1 MSRRSKTKLKP
12 PPAPKN
18 RSWIVIVLLVVG
30 LGAYGSP
37 QAGCNSNA
45 PADAGGP
52 IACRAPLAALSQGP
66 GGCKALPA
74 PGAGLLLQQP
84 TAGSAR
90 LPDCRPNARGP
101 LATAL
106 LLLLRPA
113 RAREPAR
120 MLCVGSRRRLTHL
133 HQGGSP
139 CRPDDPAGQISR
151 GDSRIHFTGRVARG
165 CDSDSNPLVENFSGC
180 DAPRIRSSSICW
192 KHDRRRETFFATEG
206 RRRNQ

>member
-1 MSRRSKTKLKP
+1 M
-12 PPAPKN
+12 
-18 RSWIVIVLLVVG
+18 WLLVVG
-30 LGAYGSP
+30 LGAYGLSKWQDTSRAPLKPAATATP
-37 QAGCNSNA
+37 QPT
-45 PADAGGP
+45 PARP

-74 PGAGLLLQQP
+74 PGAGLLLPQP

-139 CRPDDPAGQISR
+139 CRPDDPAGQNQPGRFANPFYGASGAGLRFRQQPVSR
-151 GDSRIHFTGRVARG
+151 KFFGLRRA
-165 CDSDSNPLVENFSGC
+165 SNPQFKHLLETRSETRNFF
-180 DAPRIRSSSICW
+180 RN
-192 KHDRRRETFFATEG
+192 RR
-206 RRRNQ
+206 